1 MRRFSALVML
11 LAAAGPLSTAAL
23 AMPKD
28 CSTAQ
33 IPDTPVKGTV
43 NGKPFIPN
51 AISVH
56 ITKNGMQINEAKFD
70 TYELAIQTDGIF
82 NEMTAHVLVK
92 SGAKPEG
99 HAYRML
105 ALDSIGGQPMAAP
118 GTPEIQG
125 WDLELEAAGVNT
137 SFTQDIASLR
147 LEFLPRKGDALP
159 GKIYFCVPGA
169 KAEIMGTFT
178 AKVDR

>member
-33 IPDTPVKGTV
+33 IPATPVKGTV
-43 NGKPFIPN
+43 NGTPFVPN

-56 ITKNGMQINEAKFD
+56 ITKNGMQINDAKFD
-70 TYELAIQTDGIF
+70 TYEFAIQTDGIF

-125 WDLELEAAGVNT
+125 WDLELEAAGINT

-147 LEFLPRKGDALP
+147 IEFQPRKGEALP

>member
-1 MRRFSALVML
+1 MTPYSSAFLACFLLSAVPA
-11 LAAAGPLSTAAL
+11 LAAPR
-23 AMPKD
+23 D
-28 CSTAQ
+28 CSSAQ

-43 NGKPFIPN
+43 NGKPFVPN
-51 AISVH
+51 AVSVH

-92 SGAKPEG
+92 SGGRPDG
-99 HAYRML
+99 HVYRML
-105 ALDSIGGQPMAAP
+105 PVDSIGGQPMAAP

-125 WDLELEAAGVNT
+125 WDLELEAADVDT
-137 SFTQDIASLR
+137 SFTQEIASLR

-159 GKIYFCVPGA
+159 GRIHFCVPGV

>member
-1 MRRFSALVML
+1 MHYSKAFLAFL
-11 LAAAGPLSTAAL
+11 LLSTAPAL
-23 AMPKD
+23 AAPKD
-28 CSTAQ
+28 CSAAQ
-33 IPDTPVKGTV
+33 IPDAPVKGTV

-51 AISVH
+51 AVGVH
-56 ITKNGMQINEAKFD
+56 IPRNGMQINAAKFD

-92 SGAKPEG
+92 AGGKPDG
-99 HAYRML
+99 HVYRVL
-105 ALDSIGGQPMAAP
+105 PLDSIGGQPLAAP

-137 SFTQDIASLR
+137 NFTQEIASLR

-159 GKIYFCVPGA
+159 GRIYFCVPSA